1 MRKLLLAS
9 NNSGKLRE
17 MKDLLKDLNL
27 ELYTPSD
34 LGIQLQVKE
43 TGQTYAENAGKKAL
57 TYAQQAG
64 LLSLADDSGLE
75 VALLDGAPGLYSAR
89 YAPQPG
95 ADDAD
100 RRSYLLE
107 QLQGYP
113 LPWLAKFHCTI
124 VVAEPDGQLY
134 FAEGECPG
142 EIIPKERGDNGF
154 GYDPI
159 FLLPEIGFTMAELSL
174 AQKNKLS
181 HRALAVKAIAP
192 LLLELV
198 S

>member
-142 EIIPKERGDNGF
+142 EIIPKERGDDGF

-181 HRALAVKAIAP
+181 HRARAVKAIAP